1 MDSSQADL
9 MIELLTNIRDEVIGL
24 RSDFMEFTG
33 HNVHRMSVAVDDL
46 GDRIAGGMGGIG
58 GGTLDEV
65 RAAIEALETTID
77 LK

>member
-1 MDSSQADL
+1 MDNSQADQ
-9 MIELLTNIRDEVIGL
+9 MIELLTNIRDEVVGL

-33 HNVHRMSVAVDDL
+33 YNVDRMSKVVDDL
-46 GDRIAGGMGGIG
+46 GDRIAGGSEGIG

-65 RAAIEALETTID
+65 RAAIEALETVID